1 MKRVIVA
8 TKNKGKLKEIKGILR
23 EFDFEIL
30 SMEEAGVSEDIEE
43 TGHTFEENAIIKAT
57 EIQKLTGAMVIADD
71 SGLEVDA
78 LNGAPGIF
86 SARYSGEH
94 ANDLKN
100 NQKLLDELKEV
111 PDRDRTARFVCA
123 IAVAL
128 GENKVFTVRGT
139 VDGVIGHA
147 PAGENGFGYDPL
159 FYLAQYGKTMAQ
171 LTPEEKNKISH
182 RGMALVK
189 MANEL
194 RKHM

>member
-30 SMEEAGVSEDIEE
+30 SMEEAGASEDIEE
-43 TGHTFEENAIIKAT
+43 TGQTFEENAIIKAT
-57 EIQKLTGAMVIADD
+57 GIQKLTGAMVIADD

-189 MANEL
+189 MVNEL

>member
-8 TKNKGKLKEIKGILR
+8 TKNKGKLKEIKEILR

-43 TGHTFEENAIIKAT
+43 TGQTFEENAIIKAT
-57 EIQKLTGAMVIADD
+57 GIQKLTGAMVIADD

-189 MANEL
+189 MVNEL